1 MVKHGIL
8 RDFIES
14 NKHLPE
20 QGSDE
25 WKLQRYNCIGGSE
38 VATILKFNKHKTVN
52 KLILEKLGHD
62 VFTGN
67 VITYWGTIF
76 EELIRNH
83 AMKRFNCKIKE
94 TGSIKYEHGYLSY
107 SPDGLGVV
115 PHESLSSVLDVE
127 EFNLN
132 IEDQEYLVLFEFK
145 CPHSRIPTHEVP
157 EYYLPQVKIGMNI
170 INFLE
175 VGLFMQ
181 AIYRRCTVEDIQY
194 NIKHNNYGHYNKTRL
209 EDNPIEYGYL
219 LLHTENVDLYDYLN
233 NIIIKSSTRV
243 FQGIYDIGS
252 LYDKDIFEEI
262 LEHCVSKE
270 IMIDYTYNKS
280 YNQDVFNDNSYMQ
293 SMYNISLQRQLR
305 LNVIEHKSKYNNIV
319 GIIPYKL
326 MNIFTTPIKKSDNY
340 ISDNDVHSIAKNVI
354 TFINENKNTDLVSLK
369 KTLKKFKI

>member
-1 MVKHGIL
+1 MVKYQIL
-8 RDFIES
+8 ADFIES

-83 AMKRFNCKIKE
+83 AMSRFNCKIKE

-107 SPDGLGVV
+107 SPDGLGVIT
-115 PHESLSSVLDVE
+115 HEHLSTI
-127 EFNLN
+127 LN
-132 IEDQEYLVLFEFK
+132 IEEYGLNNEESDFLVLFEFK
-145 CPHSRIPTHEVP
+145 CPHSRIPTLDVP

-181 AIYRRCTVEDIQY
+181 GIYRRCTVNDIQY
-194 NIKHNNYGHYNKTRL
+194 NNKHNNYGHYNKIRL
-209 EDNPIEYGYL
+209 ENNPIEYGYL
-219 LLHTENVDLYDYLN
+219 LLHTENLSLYEY
-233 NIIIKSSTRV
+233 IINMIAKTNTTV
-243 FQGIYDIGS
+243 FQNIYDIGS
-252 LYDKDIFEEI
+252 LYDKDVFEQI
-262 LEHCVSKE
+262 LEYCVSKD
-270 IMIDYTYNKS
+270 ILIDYS
-280 YNQDVFNDNSYMQ
+280 YNLPYNQSVFNENSYMQ
-293 SMYNISLQRQLR
+293 SMYNISLKRRIR
-305 LNVIEHKSKYNNIV
+305 LSVIDQKNKYNNII

-326 MNIFTTPIKKSDNY
+326 MDMFITPIKKCHNY
-340 ISDNDVHSIAKNVI
+340 ISDNNVHSIAKNII
-354 TFINENKNTDLVSLK
+354 TFINENKNTELDSLK
-369 KTLKKFKI
+369 KNLKKIKF